1 MFKNLSLF
9 QSTLILIMQPLI
21 VSIVYAVED
30 TIVYASTDSYHYR
43 IPAITTDN
51 QASFPKLYAFAER
64 RKKNSNMDCKDSGE
78 VDIVMKTS
86 TNGGLHWSSE
96 RVVAGNKSISIDIDQ
111 HQSFTNPTALYANGK
126 LHLMFNTHLKE
137 QCSISKTAS
146 KTAIFRKGYRKFW
159 HTFSQD
165 DGKTWSVTKE
175 IDIPSSLQ
183 DRVDMVGPG
192 NGIITDNNHLI
203 FPASGKNLISHDDGK
218 NWIVTA
224 TPHGGSEGTIVQLC
238 DKQLMRNDRPGF
250 TNTKYIL
257 GKNKPNNRVYSIG
270 DKSGNSW
277 SEWQIMTGITMPI
290 NPWVQASLV
299 KIGCSDSNE
308 TTLAFSTPN
317 HPKSREKMSIFFS
330 EDSGVTWQKR
340 RQLTD
345 GKSDYSSLVKISKNE
360 LGILFEE
367 GHGAATINFASM
379 LIYP

>member
-9 QSTLILIMQPLI
+9 QSTLILIIQPLI

-111 HQSFTNPTALYANGK
+111 HQSFTNPTVLYANGK
-126 LHLMFNTHLKE
+126 LHLIFNTHLKA
-137 QCSISKTAS
+137 QCSISRSESATN
-146 KTAIFRKGYRKFW
+146 IFKNGDRKFW
-159 HTFSQD
+159 HSYTLD
-165 DGKTWSVTKE
+165 DGKSWSKAEE
-175 IDIPSSLQ
+175 IVIPRTLQ

-192 NGIITDNNHLI
+192 NGIITEDDRLI
-203 FPASGKNLISHDDGK
+203 FPASGKNLISVDDGK

-224 TPHGGSEGTIVQLC
+224 TLHGGSEGTIIQLC
-238 DKQLMRNDRPGF
+238 DKRLMRNDRPGF

-257 GKNKPNNRVYSIG
+257 GKNKANNRVYSIG
-270 DKSGNSW
+270 NKSGNTW
-277 SEWQIMTGITMPI
+277 SAWQVMTGIAMPV

-299 KIGCSDSNE
+299 KIGCSDNNL
-308 TTLAFSTPN
+308 TKLAFSTPN
-317 HPKSREKMSIFFS
+317 HPKSREKMSIFLS

-345 GKSDYSSLVKISKNE
+345 GKSDYSSLVKVSKNE

-367 GHGAATINFASM
+367 GPGTARISFVSM